1 MDPMSEA
8 LLNPVTTPSDEV
20 VKQFDANPSAGLSSP
35 EVGTRLEKYGP
46 NELIGKPPV
55 PAWRRFLRQFQ
66 SPLIYLLIAATIVST
81 IAWVLQPA
89 GPGKELVPVDAIVI
103 AVIVLF
109 NAMLGYVQE
118 NRAADAVATLQS
130 MTQARSTVLRDGQQS
145 QVNSSELVPGD
156 ILLLAEGD
164 EVGADARLVSA
175 SSLLVA
181 ESSLTGES
189 VPVEKENT
197 VLQGVIPLGD
207 RVNMV
212 YKGTAVT
219 QGVGQAVVVA
229 TGMATEMG
237 NIATMLS
244 QAEDEPTPLS
254 KELDSLGRM
263 LGIGVIGIAVI
274 VMSVNYLTSTDH
286 SVANLI
292 AILILGVSLAVAA
305 VPEGLPAILT
315 VVLSLGTQRMANRN
329 AIVKDLS
336 SVETLGSASVIA
348 SDKTG
353 TLTRNEMTVQ
363 RVVTASGQVEVT
375 GIGYAP
381 DGEVLHDGRP
391 LEGDV
396 ATEARLVLS
405 GGYLANDARL
415 EQVDGQWQVQ
425 GDPTEASF
433 LVAAHK
439 LAGTVDYVRG
449 FDRSGQVPFTSARKM
464 MSVTGTMPVLGSV
477 LWSKGAPDVLLGNCT
492 SVRVGDT
499 IEPLTDDRR
508 EHILAEINDLAEQA
522 FRTLGVAYRLLETDP
537 GEDVDASH
545 ETGLVYVGTVAMI
558 DPPRTEAKA
567 AIAEARRAGIRVL
580 MITGD
585 HPATAARIATDLGI
599 VEPGAK
605 ALTGAQID
613 ELTDEQF
620 NQAVKDHS
628 VFARVAPEHK
638 MRIINALQN
647 QGEIVSMTGDGVNDA
662 PALKSADIGV
672 AMGITGTEV
681 SKEAANM
688 VLADDNFATIV
699 AAVRE
704 GRNIFENIRKFLRY
718 LLSTN
723 MGEVMTVFFGTM
735 FAAQLGLHELD
746 GSPAVPLLATQILWI
761 NLVTDSGPALAMG
774 VDPAIDDVMSNKPR
788 RKSEKVISRGMW
800 FQILWVG
807 SVMAAV
813 MLFVLDW
820 FEPGGLFEGS
830 FDIAVARTA
839 AFTCLVFAQLFNA
852 LSARSATSTAFRGL
866 FSNKWLW
873 GAILLA
879 VLLQVAVVEAPVL
892 QSAFKTAPLTLE
904 QWGFCIAASSIVL
917 WAEEIR
923 KLIVRGLGV
932 KESGQGVG

>member
-1 MDPMSEA
+1 MPEA
-8 LLNPVTTPSDEV
+8 VLNLVATPSDEV
-20 VKQFDANPSAGLSSP
+20 VKRFETDPARGLSGI
-35 EVGTRLEKYGP
+35 EVGTRQEKYGP
-46 NELIGKPPV
+46 NKLIAKAPV

-66 SPLIYLLIAATIVST
+66 SPLIYLLIGATIVS
-81 IAWVLQPA
+81 ILAWQLQPA
-89 GPGKELVPVDAIVI
+89 GPGKEPVPVDAIVI
-103 AVIVLF
+103 AVIVIF
-109 NAMLGYVQE
+109 NAILGYVQE
-118 NRAADAVATLQS
+118 NKAADAVAALQS
-130 MTQARSTVLRDGQQS
+130 MTQARSTVLRDGRQT
-145 QVNSSELVPGD
+145 QVNTAELVPGD

-164 EVGADARLVSA
+164 EVGADARLFSA

-197 VLQGVIPLGD
+197 VLQGVVALGD

-212 YKGTAVT
+212 HKGTAVT

-229 TGMATEMG
+229 TGMQTEIG
-237 NIATMLS
+237 SIATMLA
-244 QAEDEPTPLS
+244 QTKDDQTPLS
-254 KELDSLGRM
+254 KELDGLGRM
-263 LGIGVIGIAVI
+263 LGVGVIGIALI
-274 VMSVNYLTSTDH
+274 VMTVNYLTSADH
-286 SVANLI
+286 SLANLI

-315 VVLSLGTQRMANRN
+315 VVLSLGTQRMAKRN
-329 AIVKDLS
+329 AIVKDLA

-363 RVVTASGQVEVT
+363 RVVTASGEVEVT
-375 GIGYAP
+375 GIGYTP
-381 DGEVLHDGRP
+381 DGDVLRDGQP
-391 LEGDV
+391 LEGDIL
-396 ATEARLVLS
+396 TEARLVLS

-415 EQVDGQWQVQ
+415 QQVEGQWQVQ

-439 LAGTVDYVRG
+439 LRGTVDYVQG

-464 MSVTGTMPVLGSV
+464 MSVTGTMPELGSV

-492 SVRVGDT
+492 SVRVGDHT
-499 IEPLTDDRR
+499 EPLTDERR
-508 EHILAEINDLAEQA
+508 QRILSEINDLAEQA
-522 FRTLGVAYRLLETDP
+522 FRTLGVAYRLLDTDP
-537 GEDVDASH
+537 GEDVDESH

-558 DPPRTEAKA
+558 DPPRTEAKE
-567 AIAEARRAGIRVL
+567 AIAEARRAGIRVM

-585 HPATAARIATDLGI
+585 HPATAARIASDLGI
-599 VEPGAK
+599 VAPGAK
-605 ALTGAQID
+605 AITGVQID
-613 ELTDEQF
+613 GLSDEQF
-620 NQAVKDHS
+620 DQAVKDYS
-628 VFARVAPEHK
+628 VFARVAPKHK
-638 MRIINALQN
+638 MRIIDALQD
-647 QGEIVSMTGDGVNDA
+647 QGETVSMTGDGVNDA
-662 PALKSADIGV
+662 PALKGADIGV

-723 MGEVMTVFFGTM
+723 MGEVLTVFLGTM

-746 GSPAVPLLATQILWI
+746 GSLAVPLLATQILWI

-774 VDPAIDDVMSNKPR
+774 VDPAIDDVMQRKPR
-788 RKSEKVISRGMW
+788 RKHEKVINRGMW

-807 SVMAAV
+807 AVMAAV

-830 FDIAVARTA
+830 FDITVARTA

-852 LSARSATSTAFRGL
+852 LSARSATSTAFKGM

-879 VLLQVAVVEAPVL
+879 VVLQVAVVEVPVL

-904 QWGFCIAASSIVL
+904 QWGFCLAASSIVL

-923 KLIVRGLGV
+923 KLIVRALPNA
-932 KESGQGVG
+932 QA